1 MFTHPGIHGTVAS
14 GSPAS
19 GGSMLAED
27 APPLALELP
36 PTLVD
41 AARLVELTPGSE
53 LLLGALEGARLELDG
68 VRDEETTRLEEDTTT
83 NEELMS
89 TEDDEGVR
97 LELTPGSD
105 EDEPISEEDTP
116 GSDDEAISPLL
127 LDCAVAVPAV
137 AHRVRLSSTRKRVG
151 VIGS

>member
-1 MFTHPGIHGTVAS
+1 
-14 GSPAS
+14 
-19 GGSMLAED
+19 MLAED

-105 EDEPISEEDTP
+105 EDDPMSEEDTP
-116 GSDDEAISPLL
+116 MSEEDEPMSPLL

>member
-1 MFTHPGIHGTVAS
+1 MFTQPGMQGTLAS
-14 GSPAS
+14 GAPAS

-27 APPLALELP
+27 APPLALELA

-41 AARLVELTPGSE
+41 PPTLVELTPGAE

-68 VRDEETTRLEEDTTT
+68 ARDEEGSRLEEDTTT
-83 NEELMS
+83 REELMS
-89 TEDDEGVR
+89 TDDDDGVR

-105 EDEPISEEDTP
+105 EDNPMSEEDTP
-116 GSDDEAISPLL
+116 GSEDEPMSPLL